1 MAIFRKGR
9 RMRRGYGRKKSVVKK
24 AVRKGR
30 SQAFRKK
37 VLSVIHRAA
46 EDKNYVTYAANQS
59 IVSAQVNIP
68 FNINLVP
75 PITLGTGQSNRI
87 GNQVS
92 IRRAAIRGLVNLV
105 PYNATTNPTVGPVYV
120 KMFLF
125 SVKNM
130 QNSASLSSTS
140 IGSNFFDTGA
150 SSAGF
155 QNSTLDIVLPVNKNL
170 ITLHKTKTVLLSSG
184 ATQGSTYYNSA
195 GGSCGSSGRF
205 SAPYTFSYGKL
216 MKSLRYDDASPTQP
230 TNRNLWLAMQAVYAD
245 GTSVA
250 GSIMAETH
258 YSIQVDYEDL

>member
-1 MAIFRKGR
+1 MPRIQKRKL
-9 RMRRGYGRKKSVVKK
+9 YRKKRVSRKRPARKISKTFAAKVK
-24 AVRKGR
+24 RI
-30 SQAFRKK
+30 
-37 VLSVIHRAA
+37 IHRVA
-46 EDKNYVTYAANQS
+46 EDKNYVYYASNQS
-59 IVSAQVNIP
+59 IVSAAVNIP

-75 PITLGTGQSNRI
+75 PVTLGTGQSNRI
-87 GNQVS
+87 GNV
-92 IRRAAIRGLVNLV
+92 INVRRAVIRGMVNLV

-155 QNSTLDIVLPVNKNL
+155 QNSTLDLVLPVNKNL
-170 ITLHKTKTVLLSSG
+170 ITLYKTKTILLSSG

-205 SAPYTFSYGKL
+205 SAPFTFSYGQY
-216 MKSLRYDDASPTQP
+216 MKQLKYDDASPTQP

-245 GTSVA
+245 GTSVT
-250 GSIMAETH
+250 GSVMAETH
-258 YSIQVDYEDL
+258 YAWQVDYEDI